1 VTFGGSDVKFVLR
14 PGVLH
19 DFDYSALDDP
29 EFKEDSVREEIIAP
43 ILKRLGYSA
52 SPPHRII
59 RSRKLIHPFVS
70 IGSASKKIHIVP
82 DYLMEVEGRLAWT
95 LEAKAPT
102 ESILNT
108 KHVEQAYSYA
118 IHSEI
123 RVQYFALCNG
133 RQFVLYHISKPEPV
147 LDFDI
152 RLLANYW
159 ENLSKL
165 LSPSTVFDY
174 DIDFKKDFGL
184 HLKRLGFHEFS
195 SLVFPLVPVR
205 FIAQINDNLYMTS
218 CGLNMPEGETYI
230 VTFDFERSVLEQLR
244 GKIPDKALSI
254 LSEPFKDSIWNV
266 QFADATYF
274 ITVDC
279 RVGEKLEEND
289 REIFLPLWV
298 NRIIG

>member
-1 VTFGGSDVKFVLR
+1 
-14 PGVLH
+14 
-19 DFDYSALDDP
+19 
-29 EFKEDSVREEIIAP
+29 
-43 ILKRLGYSA
+43 
-52 SPPHRII
+52 
-59 RSRKLIHPFVS
+59 
-70 IGSASKKIHIVP
+70 
-82 DYLMEVEGRLAWT
+82 MEVEGRLAWT

-133 RQFVLYHISKPEPV
+133 RQFVLYHISKPESV

-205 FIAQINDNLYMTS
+205 FIARINENLYMTS
-218 CGLNMPEGETYI
+218 CGLNMPEGETYV
-230 VTFDFERSVLEQLR
+230 VTFDFDRSVLEQLR

-254 LSEPFKDSIWNV
+254 LSEPFKDSIRNV
-266 QFADATYF
+266 QFADATYV